1 MNFKN
6 KQIFVYTS
14 FIMLLFLSYSGA
26 ASFKLFQGLSA
37 SLNFPQ
43 SVLSIGTNETVSAI
57 VSGGNAPY
65 TYEWSLNGKSV
76 GRNSNL
82 FILEGNQ
89 STLGYDNITL
99 TVIDQYNNLASV
111 TNYVYIENP
120 NFFTSYISPNYE
132 NADFGQNITFTVS
145 TTSGTSPYTYNWNF
159 ISTSGKQTTLN
170 CRNSYCNLIATENGS
185 VQATVIDSDGRVS
198 SSVSSLTMVGSPI
211 SVAAYP
217 YTVSIYPGYPEL
229 LSAVAS
235 GGSGNFTYKWYNYT
249 SGAGVIMTGAT
260 SNTLQLNSMFTPGHF
275 EYYVVA
281 YDQKASSVNFAKS
294 NLIYITVINQSQ
306 SLSGTDILPYKELIN
321 PTCNII
327 NISQGYSTTNTIY
340 GNSFLIS
347 ETLLTNNGA
356 QISVDGTSY
365 YLGKNQTE
373 FLGTATN
380 YSYYLKLLGIY
391 GTGPLYSTLSICGS
405 QIKTV
410 VPYQKPTIQN
420 VTGPSGG
427 IPSLNIYF
435 DNSSDTYLNQSS
447 GSSHVIS
454 AYSNYPTDKLAMQ
467 VNGNIIATG
476 IGNVSFNTRYML
488 AGNYSVNVCDL
499 TSIPEQCSR
508 NIFILVSSKKPIS
521 GQFSLFNITI
531 PIPPLYLG
539 IIIGVIA
546 IALVYTLYKRRSDD
560 YDFMYGSKNNTDSS
574 NTDSSNSDSGSKTTA
589 SSTPT
594 AKNNDYWSN
603 GSDSKKGQMKE
614 SNSEDDAP
622 INISKTPK
630 YYDSGKQDLSPNEK
644 LDWSS
649 ESKE

>member
-1 MNFKN
+1 M
-6 KQIFVYTS
+6 V
-14 FIMLLFLSYSGA
+14 LVLLSYSGA

-37 SLNFPQ
+37 SLSFPQ
-43 SVLSIGTNETVSAI
+43 SVLSIGANETVSAM

-65 TYEWSLNGKSV
+65 TYEWSLNGEPV

-82 FILEGNQ
+82 FTLEGNQ

-99 TVIDQYNNLASV
+99 TVIDQYNNFASV

-120 NFFTSYISPNYE
+120 TFFTSYISPNYE
-132 NADFGQNITFTVS
+132 TADFGQNITFTVS
-145 TTSGTSPYTYNWNF
+145 TTSGTPPYTYDWNF
-159 ISTSGKQTTLN
+159 ISANGNQTTLD
-170 CRNSYCNLIATENGS
+170 CRNSYCNLIAAQNGS
-185 VQATVIDSDGRVS
+185 VQATVIDSNGRVS
-198 SSVSSLTMVGSPI
+198 SSVSSLTIVGSPI
-211 SVAAYP
+211 SVTAYP
-217 YTVSIYPGYPEL
+217 YTASIYPGYPEL

-249 SGAGVIMTGAT
+249 SGTGIVITGAT

-281 YDQKASSVNFAKS
+281 YDKKASSINFAKS

-321 PTCNII
+321 PVCNII

-391 GTGPLYSTLSICGS
+391 GNTPLYSTLSICGS

-410 VPYQKPTIQN
+410 VPYQKPAVQN
-420 VTGPSGG
+420 VTSPSGG
-427 IPSLNIYF
+427 IPSLSIYF

-447 GSSHVIS
+447 GSSHIIS

-476 IGNVSFNTRYML
+476 IGNVSFNTRYMS

-499 TSIPEQCSR
+499 TSVPEQCSR
-508 NIFILVSSKKPIS
+508 NISILVSPKKPTP
-521 GQFSLFNITI
+521 GQFSLFNISI

-539 IIIGVIA
+539 IIIGIIA
-546 IALVYTLYKRRSDD
+546 IALIYTIYKRRSED
-560 YDFMYGSKNNTDSS
+560 YDFMYGSKNNTDSNS
-574 NTDSSNSDSGSKTTA
+574 SDSGSKATS
-589 SSTPT
+589 SSTST
-594 AKNNDYWSN
+594 EKNNNYWSN
-603 GSDSKKGQMKE
+603 NSDLKKGQMKE
-614 SNSEDDAP
+614 SSLNDDAP
-622 INISKTPK
+622 ISISKTPN
-630 YYDSGKQDLSPNEK
+630 YYGSEKGDISPNEK

>member
-14 FIMLLFLSYSGA
+14 FMMLLFLSYSGA
-26 ASFKLFQGLSA
+26 SSFKLFQGLSA
-37 SLNFPQ
+37 SLSFPQ
-43 SVLSIGTNETVSAI
+43 SVLSIGANETVSAM

-65 TYEWSLNGKSV
+65 TYEWSLNGEPV

-82 FILEGNQ
+82 FTLEGNQ

-99 TVIDQYNNLASV
+99 KVIDQYNNFAYV

-120 NFFTSYISPNYE
+120 TFFTSYISPNYE
-132 NADFGQNITFTVS
+132 TADFGQNITFTVS
-145 TTSGTSPYTYNWNF
+145 TTSGTPPYTYDWNF
-159 ISTSGKQTTLN
+159 ISTNGNQTTLN
-170 CRNSYCNLIATENGS
+170 CRNSYCNLIAAENGS
-185 VQATVIDSDGRVS
+185 VQATVIDSNGRVS
-198 SSVSSLTMVGSPI
+198 SSVSSLTIVGSPI
-211 SVAAYP
+211 SVTAYP
-217 YTVSIYPGYPEL
+217 YTVSIYPGYPEM

-249 SGAGVIMTGAT
+249 SGTGIIVTGAT

-275 EYYVVA
+275 EYYVIA

-306 SLSGTDILPYKELIN
+306 SLSGTDILPYKQLIN
-321 PTCNII
+321 PICNII

-391 GTGPLYSTLSICGS
+391 GTNPLYSTLSICGS

-410 VPYQKPTIQN
+410 VPYQKPTVQN
-420 VTGPSGG
+420 VTSPSGG
-427 IPSLNIYF
+427 IPSLSIYF

-447 GSSHVIS
+447 GASHIIS

-508 NIFILVSSKKPIS
+508 NISILVSPKKPTS
-521 GQFSLFNITI
+521 GQFSLFNISI

-539 IIIGVIA
+539 IIIGIIA
-546 IALVYTLYKRRSDD
+546 IALVYTIYKRRSED
-560 YDFMYGSKNNTDSS
+560 YDFMYGSKNNNNTGS
-574 NTDSSNSDSGSKTTA
+574 NNSDSGSKTTA
-589 SSTPT
+589 PSTPT

-603 GSDSKKGQMKE
+603 TSDSKKGQMKE
-614 SNSEDDAP
+614 SSLDDDAP

-630 YYDSGKQDLSPNEK
+630 YYSSEKEDLGTNEK